1 MKRIIYSVV
10 GLCFLA
16 GSGMATAQSLADV
29 AKQSKAQQKSTKRP
43 AKVYTNADVPV
54 TAAPT
59 AGTATEIST
68 TPKEGVPAD
77 GAPADGAAADP
88 NAKKDEGA
96 KPGVSSGE
104 EAAWRGRMTAA
115 REAVS
120 RAKLQLEGMRS
131 RVLHLQTAKS
141 LSGNDVN
148 QQAAVKEQQTAALQE
163 FDRLRADVEK
173 FQKALTDLEG
183 EARAAGVPAGWLR

>member
-1 MKRIIYSVV
+1 MKRIICSVV

-29 AKQSKAQQKSTKRP
+29 AKKTKAQQKTTRRP
-43 AKVYTNADVPV
+43 ARVYTNADVPV
-54 TAAPT
+54 TAAAT
-59 AGTATEIST
+59 AGTATEISA
-68 TPKEGVPAD
+68 TPKE
-77 GAPADGAAADP
+77 GAPADGDGTAAADP
-88 NAKKDEGA
+88 NAKKAEGGA
-96 KPGVSSGE
+96 KPGVSSGDE
-104 EAAWRGRMTAA
+104 EKWRGRMNAA

-131 RVLHLQTAKS
+131 RVLHLQSAKAS
-141 LSGNDVN
+141 DVN

-173 FQKALTDLEG
+173 YQKAVTDLEA